1 MKRILVIDESEVIRE
16 TLALILG
23 RDFYVVKKFL
33 GTSGFT
39 LADTSADIDLLI
51 IGVSPALR
59 SEAGKLLRFAAQL
72 SCAVLF
78 LVESRSAIKLIEEQE
93 TVGCL
98 AKPFNPYELKQ
109 KVGMLLART
118 AVLPSMRPMRG
129 RPGNPAQSD
138 YLRYPFLDRT
148 AAALVQRFA
157 RTHLPV
163 LVSGEMGCGQERVV
177 RGICGLAGPDVAC
190 SFVNAVDVN
199 DGFLASQIA
208 QLTWRG
214 EKPGRIFVVEEIE
227 KLSASAQ
234 SSLLNFIEE
243 VEKTSVGCRF
253 LATTKIDL
261 LEKVYQGEFL
271 EGLYYRI
278 ATLSLKLR
286 PLRDRR
292 NDIPTI
298 AAWFAQYFAPL
309 LELSQITFLP
319 EARDRL
325 ANYLWFGNLSEME
338 TVIARTLA
346 VGRKSTIEAHDL
358 VFDFSG
364 TSEAQEFADVEE
376 FGSPE
381 EKRTNLKVASSSW
394 TAGRQVPAS
403 QAGQTA
409 CSERASELKVL
420 IHELAHE
427 MKNPMV
433 TIKTFAQLLDDR
445 YEDEDFRARFRD
457 VVSTDIER
465 MDDLL
470 ETMIEFADF
479 SQPRL
484 ERVSLEER
492 LRSTVDELR
501 EECGKRQAP
510 VRLQTSRIGPAIFAD
525 ENQLD
530 YLLKNVFST
539 VVSQAKMGTEIA
551 VEIQQTGTVVISYV
565 REGPRMASITQY
577 LGSLSEA
584 AGDSILPLRIL
595 LAKQLVER
603 MGGEIAVDS
612 ADAEKE
618 IVTMEFPI
626 A

>member
-23 RDFYVVKKFL
+23 RDFSVVKKFL
-33 GTSGFT
+33 GTSGFS
-39 LADTSADIDLLI
+39 LADTSADVDLLI

-59 SEAGKLLRFAAQL
+59 SEAGKLLRFAAQV

-118 AVLPSMRPMRG
+118 AVVPSMRPMRG
-129 RPGNPAQSD
+129 IPSNPAHSH

-163 LVSGEMGCGQERVV
+163 LVSGEIGCGQERVA
-177 RGICGLAGPDVAC
+177 RGICALASTDVAC
-190 SFVNAVDVN
+190 SFVNAADIN
-199 DGFLASQIA
+199 DEFLASKMV
-208 QLTWRG
+208 QLSLWT
-214 EKPGRIFVVEEIE
+214 EKSGRIFVVEEIE

-234 SSLLNFIEE
+234 SKLLNFIEE
-243 VEKTSVGCRF
+243 VETKSVECRF
-253 LATTKIDL
+253 LATSKIDL
-261 LEKVYQGEFL
+261 LEQVYQGEFL

-278 ATLSLKLR
+278 ATLNLKLR

-292 NDIPTI
+292 NDIPMI

-309 LELSQITFLP
+309 LELSQVTFSP

-346 VGRKSTIEAHDL
+346 VRGKTTIEAHDL
-358 VFDFSG
+358 VFDSFG
-364 TSEAQEFADVEE
+364 NSESQEFADVEE
-376 FGSPE
+376 FISPD
-381 EKRTNLKVASSSW
+381 EKRNNLRVVSSW
-394 TAGRQVPAS
+394 NAGTQVPAS
-403 QAGQTA
+403 QVGQTA
-409 CSERASELKVL
+409 SSERASELKVL

-457 VVSTDIER
+457 VVSCDIER

-470 ETMIEFADF
+470 EMMIEFADF
-479 SQPRL
+479 SQPRVD
-484 ERVSLEER
+484 RTSLDER
-492 LRSTVDELR
+492 LRWAVNEVA
-501 EECGKRQAP
+501 EECGKRQAAI
-510 VRLQTSRIGPAIFAD
+510 RFQSSRIATAILAD

-530 YLLKNVFST
+530 YILKNVLSA
-539 VVSQAKMGTEIA
+539 VVSQAKLGSEIG
-551 VEIQQTGTVVISYV
+551 VEIQQAGTVVITYF

-584 AGDSILPLRIL
+584 AGESILPLRIL

-603 MGGEIAVDS
+603 NGGEMAVDS
-612 ADAEKE
+612 SDAEKE

>member
-23 RDFYVVKKFL
+23 RDFSVVKKFL
-33 GTSGFT
+33 GTSGFS
-39 LADTSADIDLLI
+39 LADTSADVDLLI

-59 SEAGKLLRFAAQL
+59 SEAGKLLRFAAQV

-118 AVLPSMRPMRG
+118 AVVPSMRPMRG
-129 RPGNPAQSD
+129 IPSNPAHSH

-163 LVSGEMGCGQERVV
+163 LVSGEMGCGQERVA
-177 RGICGLAGPDVAC
+177 RGICALASTDVAC
-190 SFVNAVDVN
+190 SFVNAADIN
-199 DGFLASQIA
+199 DEFLASKMV
-208 QLTWRG
+208 QLSLWT
-214 EKPGRIFVVEEIE
+214 EKSGRIFVVEEIE

-234 SSLLNFIEE
+234 SKLLNFIEE
-243 VEKTSVGCRF
+243 VETKSVECRF
-253 LATTKIDL
+253 LATSKIDL
-261 LEKVYQGEFL
+261 LEQVYQGEFL

-278 ATLSLKLR
+278 ATLNLKLR

-292 NDIPTI
+292 NDIPMI

-309 LELSQITFLP
+309 LELSQVTFSP

-346 VGRKSTIEAHDL
+346 VRGKTTIEAHDL
-358 VFDFSG
+358 VFDSFG
-364 TSEAQEFADVEE
+364 NSESQEFADVEE
-376 FGSPE
+376 FISPD
-381 EKRTNLKVASSSW
+381 EKRNNLRVVSSW
-394 TAGRQVPAS
+394 NAGTQVPAS
-403 QAGQTA
+403 QVGQTA
-409 CSERASELKVL
+409 SSERASELKVL

-457 VVSTDIER
+457 VVSCDIER

-470 ETMIEFADF
+470 EMMIEFADF
-479 SQPRL
+479 SQPRVD
-484 ERVSLEER
+484 RTSLDER
-492 LRSTVDELR
+492 LRWAVNEVA
-501 EECGKRQAP
+501 EECGKRQAAI
-510 VRLQTSRIGPAIFAD
+510 RFQSSRIATAILAD

-530 YLLKNVFST
+530 YILKNVLSA
-539 VVSQAKMGTEIA
+539 VVSQAKLGSEIG
-551 VEIQQTGTVVISYV
+551 VEIQQAGTVVITYF

-584 AGDSILPLRIL
+584 AGESILPLRIL

-603 MGGEIAVDS
+603 NGGEMAVDS
-612 ADAEKE
+612 SDAEKE

>member
-39 LADTSADIDLLI
+39 LADTSADVDLLI

-59 SEAGKLLRFAAQL
+59 SEAGKLLRFAAQV

-129 RPGNPAQSD
+129 APSNPAHSH
-138 YLRYPFLDRT
+138 YLKYPFLDRT

-177 RGICGLAGPDVAC
+177 RGICGLAGTDVAC

-199 DGFLASQIA
+199 DEFLTSKIA
-208 QLTWRG
+208 QLTWRA

-234 SSLLNFIEE
+234 SRLLNFIEE
-243 VEKTSVGCRF
+243 VGKTSVACRF

-278 ATLSLKLR
+278 ATLSLKLQ

-309 LELSQITFLP
+309 LELSQVTFSP
-319 EARDRL
+319 EASDRL

-338 TVIARTLA
+338 TVIARTLV

-364 TSEAQEFADVEE
+364 TSEAEEFADVEE
-376 FGSPE
+376 FSSPE
-381 EKRTNLKVASSSW
+381 EKRPNLKVVSSSW
-394 TAGRQVPAS
+394 TAGRQVPVS
-403 QAGQTA
+403 QGQAA

-433 TIKTFAQLLDDR
+433 TVKTFAQLLDDR

-479 SQPRL
+479 SQPRID
-484 ERVSLEER
+484 RVTLEER

-510 VRLQTSRIGPAIFAD
+510 VRVQTSRVGATIFAD

-530 YLLKNVFST
+530 YILKNVFST
-539 VVSQAKMGTEIA
+539 VVSQAKVGTEIG
-551 VEIQQTGTVVISYV
+551 VEIQQTGKVVISYV

-584 AGDSILPLRIL
+584 AGESILPLRIL

-603 MGGEIAVDS
+603 IGGEIAVDS
-612 ADAEKE
+612 TDAEKE

>member
-23 RDFYVVKKFL
+23 RDFYVMKKFL
-33 GTSGFT
+33 GTSGFS
-39 LADTSADIDLLI
+39 LADTSADVDLLI

-59 SEAGKLLRFAAQL
+59 SEAGKLLRFAAQV

-118 AVLPSMRPMRG
+118 AVLPSMRPMRAI
-129 RPGNPAQSD
+129 PNNPAQSH
-138 YLRYPFLDRT
+138 YLRYPFVDRT

-163 LVSGEMGCGQERVV
+163 LVSGEIGCGQERVV
-177 RGICGLAGPDVAC
+177 RGICALAGTDVT
-190 SFVNAVDVN
+190 SRFVNAADVN
-199 DGFLASQIA
+199 DEFSASKITE
-208 QLTWRG
+208 LGWRA
-214 EKPGRIFVVEEIE
+214 EKSRRIFVVEEIE

-234 SSLLNFIEE
+234 SKLLKFIEE
-243 VEKTSVGCRF
+243 METTSIECRF

-261 LEKVYQGEFL
+261 LEQVYQGEFL

-278 ATLSLKLR
+278 ATLNLKLR

-309 LELSQITFLP
+309 LELSPVTFSP
-319 EARDRL
+319 GARERL

-346 VGRKSTIEAHDL
+346 VRRKTTIEARDL

-364 TSEAQEFADVEE
+364 ASEAQEFADLEE
-376 FGSPE
+376 FSSPE
-381 EKRTNLKVASSSW
+381 EKGNNLRVVSSW
-394 TAGRQVPAS
+394 TTGRQVPAS
-403 QAGQTA
+403 QGRQNAS
-409 CSERASELKVL
+409 SERASELKVL

-470 ETMIEFADF
+470 EMMIEFADF

-484 ERVSLEER
+484 DRVSLEER
-492 LRSTVDELR
+492 LRSTIDQLR
-501 EECGKRQAP
+501 EDCGKRQAA
-510 VRLQTSRIGPAIFAD
+510 VRIQSSRTGAAILAD

-530 YLLKNVFST
+530 YILRNVLSA
-539 VVSQAKMGTEIA
+539 VVSQAKVGSEIG
-551 VEIQQTGTVVISYV
+551 VDIQQTGTVVISYL

-584 AGDSILPLRIL
+584 AGESILPLRIL
-595 LAKQLVER
+595 LAKQLLER
-603 MGGEIAVDS
+603 IGGEIAVDS
-612 ADAEKE
+612 TDAEKE
-618 IVTMEFPI
+618 IVTMEFPV

>member
-33 GTSGFT
+33 GTSGFS
-39 LADTSADIDLLI
+39 LADTGADVDLLI

-59 SEAGKLLRFAAQL
+59 SEAGKLLRFAAQV

-129 RPGNPAQSD
+129 PPNNPAHSD

-157 RTHLPV
+157 RTRLPV
-163 LVSGEMGCGQERVV
+163 LVSGEIGCGQERVV
-177 RGICGLAGPDVAC
+177 RGICALAGSDVAC
-190 SFVNAVDVN
+190 SFVNASEVN
-199 DGFLASQIA
+199 DEFLASKIA
-208 QLTWRG
+208 QLTWRA
-214 EKPGRIFVVEEIE
+214 EKSGRIFVVEEIE

-234 SSLLNFIEE
+234 SRLLNFIEE
-243 VEKTSVGCRF
+243 VEKTSVACRF

-261 LEKVYQGEFL
+261 LEQVYQGEFL

-309 LELSQITFLP
+309 LELGQVTFSP

-338 TVIARTLA
+338 TVIARTLV

-364 TSEAQEFADVEE
+364 TSEAEEFADVEE
-376 FGSPE
+376 FSSPE
-381 EKRTNLKVASSSW
+381 EKRPNLKVVSSSW
-394 TAGRQVPAS
+394 TAGRQVPVS
-403 QAGQTA
+403 QGQAA

-433 TIKTFAQLLDDR
+433 TVKTFAQLLDDR

-479 SQPRL
+479 SQPRID
-484 ERVSLEER
+484 RVTLEER

-501 EECGKRQAP
+501 EESGKRQAP
-510 VRLQTSRIGPAIFAD
+510 VRVQTSRVGATIFAD

-530 YLLKNVFST
+530 YILKNVFST
-539 VVSQAKMGTEIA
+539 VVSQAKVGTEIG
-551 VEIQQTGTVVISYV
+551 VEIQQTGKVVISYV

-584 AGDSILPLRIL
+584 AGESILPLRIL

-603 MGGEIAVDS
+603 IGGEIAVDS
-612 ADAEKE
+612 TDAEKE

>member
-23 RDFYVVKKFL
+23 REFSVVKKFL
-33 GTSGFT
+33 GTSGFS
-39 LADTSADIDLLI
+39 LADTSADVDLLI

-59 SEAGKLLRFAAQL
+59 SEAGKLLRFAAQV

-118 AVLPSMRPMRG
+118 AVVPSMRPMRAI
-129 RPGNPAQSD
+129 PSNPVHSH

-157 RTHLPV
+157 KTHLPV
-163 LVSGEMGCGQERVV
+163 LISGEIGCGQERVA
-177 RGICGLAGPDVAC
+177 RGICALAGTDVAC
-190 SFVNAVDVN
+190 SFVNAADIN
-199 DGFLASQIA
+199 DEFLASKMV
-208 QLTWRG
+208 QLSWRT
-214 EKPGRIFVVEEIE
+214 EKSGRIFVVEEIE

-234 SSLLNFIEE
+234 SKLLNFIEE
-243 VEKTSVGCRF
+243 AEATSVECRF

-261 LEKVYQGEFL
+261 LERVYQGEFL

-278 ATLSLKLR
+278 ATLILKLR

-292 NDIPTI
+292 NDIPMI

-309 LELSQITFLP
+309 LELSQVTVSP
-319 EARDRL
+319 EARDLL

-346 VGRKSTIEAHDL
+346 VRRKTTIEAHDL
-358 VFDFSG
+358 VFDSFG
-364 TSEAQEFADVEE
+364 ASESQEFADVEE
-376 FGSPE
+376 FSSPE
-381 EKRTNLKVASSSW
+381 EKRNNLTVISSW
-394 TAGRQVPAS
+394 NAGRQDPAS
-403 QAGQTA
+403 QGGQTA

-457 VVSTDIER
+457 VVSCDIER

-470 ETMIEFADF
+470 EMMIEFADF
-479 SQPRL
+479 SQPRVD
-484 ERVSLEER
+484 RASLDER
-492 LRSTVDELR
+492 LRWAVDEVGK
-501 EECGKRQAP
+501 ECGKRQAAI
-510 VRLQTSRIGPAIFAD
+510 RLQSSRIATAILAD

-530 YLLKNVFST
+530 YILKNVLSA
-539 VVSQAKMGTEIA
+539 VVSQARLGSEIG
-551 VEIQQTGTVVISYV
+551 VEIQRAGTVVISYF

-584 AGDSILPLRIL
+584 AGESILPLRIL

-603 MGGEIAVDS
+603 NGGEMAVDS
-612 ADAEKE
+612 TDAEKE

>member
-23 RDFYVVKKFL
+23 RDFSVVKKFL
-33 GTSGFT
+33 GTSGFS
-39 LADTSADIDLLI
+39 LADTSADVDLLI

-59 SEAGKLLRFAAQL
+59 SEAGKLLRFAAQV

-118 AVLPSMRPMRG
+118 AVVPSMRPMRAI
-129 RPGNPAQSD
+129 PSNPAHSH

-163 LVSGEMGCGQERVV
+163 LISGEIGCGQERVA
-177 RGICGLAGPDVAC
+177 RGICALAGTDVAC
-190 SFVNAVDVN
+190 SFVNAADIN
-199 DGFLASQIA
+199 DEFLASKMV
-208 QLTWRG
+208 QLSWRA
-214 EKPGRIFVVEEIE
+214 EKSGRIFVVEEIE

-234 SSLLNFIEE
+234 SKLLNFIEE
-243 VEKTSVGCRF
+243 VETKSVECRF
-253 LATTKIDL
+253 LATSKIDL
-261 LEKVYQGEFL
+261 LEQVYQGEFL

-278 ATLSLKLR
+278 ATLNLKLR

-292 NDIPTI
+292 NDIPMI

-309 LELSQITFLP
+309 LELSQVTFSP

-346 VGRKSTIEAHDL
+346 VRRKTTIEAHDL
-358 VFDFSG
+358 VFDSFG
-364 TSEAQEFADVEE
+364 TSESQEFADVEE
-376 FGSPE
+376 FSSPE
-381 EKRTNLKVASSSW
+381 EKRNNLRVISSW
-394 TAGRQVPAS
+394 TAGRQDPAS
-403 QAGQTA
+403 QGGQTA

-445 YEDEDFRARFRD
+445 YGDEDFRARFRD
-457 VVSTDIER
+457 VVSCDIER

-470 ETMIEFADF
+470 EMMIEFADF
-479 SQPRL
+479 SQPRVD
-484 ERVSLEER
+484 RASLDER
-492 LRSTVDELR
+492 LRWAVDEVGK
-501 EECGKRQAP
+501 ECGKRQAAI
-510 VRLQTSRIGPAIFAD
+510 RLQSSRIATAILAD

-530 YLLKNVFST
+530 YILKNVLSA
-539 VVSQAKMGTEIA
+539 VVSQARLGSEIG
-551 VEIQQTGTVVISYV
+551 VEIQRAGTVVISYF

-584 AGDSILPLRIL
+584 AGESILPLRIL

-603 MGGEIAVDS
+603 NGGEMAVDS
-612 ADAEKE
+612 TDAEKE

>member
-23 RDFYVVKKFL
+23 REFSVVKKFL
-33 GTSGFT
+33 GTKGFS

-59 SEAGKLLRFAAQL
+59 SEAGKLLRFAAQV

-78 LVESRSAIKLIEEQE
+78 LVDSRSASKLIEEQE

-109 KVGMLLART
+109 KVGTLLART
-118 AVLPSMRPMRG
+118 AVVPSMRPVPATRS
-129 RPGNPAQSD
+129 NPAHSH

-148 AAALVQRFA
+148 AATLVHRFA
-157 RTHLPV
+157 GTHLPV
-163 LVSGEMGCGQERVV
+163 LVSGEIGCGQERVV
-177 RGICGLAGPDVAC
+177 RGICAVAGTNASC
-190 SFVNAVDVN
+190 IFVNAADVN
-199 DGFLASQIA
+199 DEFLASKIA
-208 QLTWRG
+208 QLSWQTG
-214 EKPGRIFVVEEIE
+214 KSGRIFVAEEIE

-234 SSLLNFIEE
+234 SKLLNFMEE
-243 VEKTSVGCRF
+243 VETTSVNCRF
-253 LATTKIDL
+253 LATSKIDL
-261 LEKVYQGEFL
+261 LEQVYRGEFL

-278 ATLSLKLR
+278 ATLSLKLP
-286 PLRDRR
+286 PLRERR

-309 LELSQITFLP
+309 LELTQVTFSP

-325 ANYLWFGNLSEME
+325 ANYLWFGNLNEME

-346 VGRKSTIEAHDL
+346 VRRKTTIQAQDL

-364 TSEAQEFADVEE
+364 AIEAQELADLEE
-376 FGSPE
+376 FSSPE
-381 EKRTNLKVASSSW
+381 EKGNNFRVVSSW
-394 TAGRQVPAS
+394 TATRQAPAS
-403 QAGQTA
+403 QVGQTA
-409 CSERASELKVL
+409 CSERATELKVL

-433 TIKTFAQLLDDR
+433 TIKTFAQLLGDR
-445 YEDEDFRARFRD
+445 YEDEDFRARFKD
-457 VVSTDIER
+457 VVSSDIER

-470 ETMIEFADF
+470 EMMIEFADF
-479 SQPRL
+479 GQPRL
-484 ERVSLEER
+484 DRTSLDER
-492 LRSTVDELR
+492 LRLAVDEVGG
-501 EECGKRQAP
+501 ECGKRQAA
-510 VRLQTSRIGPAIFAD
+510 VRLQTSQIAPAILVD
-525 ENQLD
+525 ESQLD
-530 YLLKNVFST
+530 YILKNVLSA
-539 VVSQAKMGTEIA
+539 VVSQAKVGSEIG
-551 VEIQQTGTVVISYV
+551 VEIQQTGTLVISYL

-584 AGDSILPLRIL
+584 AGESILPLRIL

-603 MGGEIAVDS
+603 NGGEIVVDS
-612 ADAEKE
+612 TDPEKE

>member
-23 RDFYVVKKFL
+23 RDFSVVKKFF
-33 GTSGFT
+33 GSSGFS
-39 LADTSADIDLLI
+39 LADTGADVDLLI

-59 SEAGKLLRFAAQL
+59 SEAGTLLRFAAQV

-93 TVGCL
+93 TIGCL

-118 AVLPSMRPMRG
+118 AVLPSMRPTRAI
-129 RPGNPAQSD
+129 PNNAAHSH
-138 YLRYPFLDRT
+138 YLRFPFLDRT

-157 RTHLPV
+157 RTQLPL
-163 LVSGEMGCGQERVV
+163 LVSGEIGCGQERVL
-177 RGICGLAGPDVAC
+177 RGICALAGTDTAC
-190 SFVNAVDVN
+190 TLVNAADVN
-199 DGFLASQIA
+199 DEFLANKIA
-208 QLTWRG
+208 QLSWPTQ
-214 EKPGRIFVVEEIE
+214 KSGRIFVVEEIE
-227 KLSASAQ
+227 KLPISAQ
-234 SSLLNFIEE
+234 SKLLDFIEQAE
-243 VEKTSVGCRF
+243 TTSADWRF
-253 LATTKIDL
+253 LASSKIDL
-261 LEKVYQGEFL
+261 LEQVYQGVFL

-292 NDIPTI
+292 NDIATI
-298 AAWFAQYFAPL
+298 AAWFAEYFAPL
-309 LELSQITFLP
+309 LELSQVSFSP

-346 VGRKSTIEAHDL
+346 IRRKTSIEADDL
-358 VFDFSG
+358 VFDFFG
-364 TSEAQEFADVEE
+364 TVEARDLADVEE
-376 FGSPE
+376 FSSSGEPRPSL
-381 EKRTNLKVASSSW
+381 RVVSSW
-394 TAGRQVPAS
+394 TAGTQVPGPQVG
-403 QAGQTA
+403 QAP

-445 YEDEDFRARFRD
+445 YEDQDFRARFRD
-457 VVSTDIER
+457 VVSSDIER

-470 ETMIEFADF
+470 EIMIEFADF
-479 SQPRL
+479 NQPRVD
-484 ERVSLEER
+484 RTAVDER
-492 LRSTVDELR
+492 LGWAVGELR
-501 EECGKRQAP
+501 EECGKRQA
-510 VRLQTSRIGPAIFAD
+510 VIRVQSRRTGTEILAD

-530 YLLKNVFST
+530 YILKNVLSAI
-539 VVSQAKMGTEIA
+539 VSQAKAGSEIG
-551 VEIQQTGTVVISYV
+551 VEIQEAGTIVISYL
-565 REGPRMASITQY
+565 REGPRMASISQY
-577 LGSLSEA
+577 LGSLSNA
-584 AGDSILPLRIL
+584 ADESILPLRIL

-603 MGGEIAVDS
+603 NGGEITVDS
-612 ADAEKE
+612 TDAEKE
-618 IVTMEFPI
+618 IVTMEFPS

>member
-39 LADTSADIDLLI
+39 LADTSADVDLLI

-59 SEAGKLLRFAAQL
+59 SEAGKLLRFAAQV

-129 RPGNPAQSD
+129 PPNNPAHSD

-157 RTHLPV
+157 RTRLPV
-163 LVSGEMGCGQERVV
+163 LVSGEIGCGQERVV
-177 RGICGLAGPDVAC
+177 RGICALAGSDVAC
-190 SFVNAVDVN
+190 SFVNASEVN
-199 DGFLASQIA
+199 DEFLASKIA
-208 QLTWRG
+208 QLTWRA
-214 EKPGRIFVVEEIE
+214 EKSGRIFVVEEIE

-234 SSLLNFIEE
+234 SRLLSFIEE
-243 VEKTSVGCRF
+243 VEKTSVACRF

-261 LEKVYQGEFL
+261 LEQVYQGEFL

-309 LELSQITFLP
+309 LELGQITFSP

-338 TVIARTLA
+338 TVIARTLV

-364 TSEAQEFADVEE
+364 TSEAEEFADVEE
-376 FGSPE
+376 FSSPE
-381 EKRTNLKVASSSW
+381 EKRPNLKVVSSSW
-394 TAGRQVPAS
+394 TAGRQVPVS
-403 QAGQTA
+403 QGQAA

-433 TIKTFAQLLDDR
+433 TVKTFAQLLDDR

-479 SQPRL
+479 SQPRID
-484 ERVSLEER
+484 RVMLEER

-501 EECGKRQAP
+501 EESGKRQAP
-510 VRLQTSRIGPAIFAD
+510 VRVQTSRVGATIFAD

-530 YLLKNVFST
+530 YILKNVFST
-539 VVSQAKMGTEIA
+539 VVSQAKVGTEIG
-551 VEIQQTGTVVISYV
+551 VEIQQTGKVVISYV

-584 AGDSILPLRIL
+584 AGESILPLRIL

-603 MGGEIAVDS
+603 IGGEIAVDS
-612 ADAEKE
+612 TDAEKE

>member
-23 RDFYVVKKFL
+23 REFYVVKKFV
-33 GTSGFT
+33 GTSGFS
-39 LADTSADIDLLI
+39 LADTSADVDLLI
-51 IGVSPALR
+51 IGVSPGLR
-59 SEAGKLLRFAAQL
+59 SEAGKLLRFAAQV

-118 AVLPSMRPMRG
+118 AVLPSMRPMRAAP
-129 RPGNPAQSD
+129 RKPPQSQ
-138 YLRYPFLDRT
+138 YLRYPFLDQT
-148 AAALVQRFA
+148 TAALVQRFA
-157 RTHLPV
+157 RTHLP
-163 LVSGEMGCGQERVV
+163 LLISGEIGCGQERIV
-177 RGICGLAGPDVAC
+177 RGICALAGADVTC

-199 DGFLASQIA
+199 NEFLASKIA
-208 QLTWRG
+208 EPGWRA
-214 EKPGRIFVVEEIE
+214 ERSGRIFVVEEIE

-234 SSLLNFIEE
+234 SKLLNFIQELE
-243 VEKTSVGCRF
+243 TTSVECRF
-253 LATTKIDL
+253 LATTKMDL
-261 LEKVYQGEFL
+261 LEQVYKGEFL
-271 EGLYYRI
+271 EGLYYRV

-309 LELSQITFLP
+309 LELNQITFSP

-325 ANYLWFGNLSEME
+325 ANYLWFGNLSEIE

-346 VGRKSTIEAHDL
+346 VRRKTTIEAHDL
-358 VFDFSG
+358 IFDFSG
-364 TSEAQEFADVEE
+364 ADQAQEFSGVEE
-376 FGSPE
+376 FSSPE
-381 EKRTNLKVASSSW
+381 EKRNNLRMVSPWAS
-394 TAGRQVPAS
+394 GRQVPGS
-403 QAGQTA
+403 EVGQR
-409 CSERASELKVL
+409 ERASELKVL

-457 VVSTDIER
+457 VVSSDIER

-470 ETMIEFADF
+470 EVMIEFADF
-479 SQPRL
+479 RQPRL
-484 ERVSLEER
+484 DRVSLEER
-492 LRSTVDELR
+492 LHFTMEELR
-501 EECGKRQAP
+501 EECGKRQAT
-510 VRLQTSRIGPAIFAD
+510 VSLQSSRTGPAILAD

-530 YLLKNVFST
+530 YILKNVLSS
-539 VVSQAKMGTEIA
+539 VVSQARLGSEIG
-551 VEIQQTGTVVISYV
+551 VEIQQTGTVVMSYL

-577 LGSLSEA
+577 LGSVSEA
-584 AGDSILPLRIL
+584 TGESILPLRIL

-603 MGGEIAVDS
+603 IGGDIAVDS
-612 ADAEKE
+612 TDAEKE
-618 IVTMEFPI
+618 IVMMEFPI

>member
-33 GTSGFT
+33 GTSGFS
-39 LADTSADIDLLI
+39 LADTSADVDLLI

-59 SEAGKLLRFAAQL
+59 SEAGKLLRFAAQV

-118 AVLPSMRPMRG
+118 AVLPSMRSARAIPS
-129 RPGNPAQSD
+129 NPAQSH

-163 LVSGEMGCGQERVV
+163 LVSGELGCGQERVV
-177 RGICGLAGPDVAC
+177 RGICALAGTEVAC
-190 SFVNAVDVN
+190 RFVNAADVN
-199 DGFLASQIA
+199 DEFLASKIA
-208 QLTWRG
+208 ELDWRA
-214 EKPGRIFVVEEIE
+214 EKTGRIFVVEEIE

-234 SSLLNFIEE
+234 SKLLNFIEE
-243 VEKTSVGCRF
+243 VEAISGECRF
-253 LATTKIDL
+253 LATTKVDL
-261 LEKVYQGEFL
+261 LEQVYQGEFL

-278 ATLSLKLR
+278 ATLILKLR

-309 LELSQITFLP
+309 LELSQVTFSP
-319 EARDRL
+319 EASDRL
-325 ANYLWFGNLSEME
+325 ANYLWFGNLNEME

-346 VGRKSTIEAHDL
+346 VRRKTTIDARD
-358 VFDFSG
+358 VIFDFSG
-364 TSEAQEFADVEE
+364 TSEAQEFSDLEE
-376 FGSPE
+376 FSSPE
-381 EKRTNLKVASSSW
+381 EKRNNLKVVSSW
-394 TAGRQVPAS
+394 TAGRQFPAS
-403 QAGQTA
+403 QVGKTT

-433 TIKTFAQLLDDR
+433 TIKTFAQLLDAR

-457 VVSTDIER
+457 VVSSDIER

-470 ETMIEFADF
+470 EIMIEFADF

-484 ERVSLEER
+484 DSLSLEER
-492 LRSTVDELR
+492 LRSTLDELR
-501 EECGKRQAP
+501 EEFGKRQAAF
-510 VRLQTSRIGPAIFAD
+510 RLQSSRTGTVILAD

-530 YLLKNVFST
+530 YILKNVLSA
-539 VVSQAKMGTEIA
+539 VLSQAKAGSEIG
-551 VEIQQTGTVVISYV
+551 VEIQQTGTVIISYL
-565 REGPRMASITQY
+565 REGPRMASIAQY

-584 AGDSILPLRIL
+584 AGESILPLRTL
-595 LAKQLVER
+595 LAKQLIER
-603 MGGEIAVDS
+603 IGGELAVDS
-612 ADAEKE
+612 TDPERE

>member
-23 RDFYVVKKFL
+23 RDFSVVKKFL
-33 GTSGFT
+33 GTAGFS
-39 LADTSADIDLLI
+39 LADTSADVDLLI

-59 SEAGKLLRFAAQL
+59 SETGKLLRFAAQV

-118 AVLPSMRPMRG
+118 AVVPSMRPMRVL
-129 RPGNPAQSD
+129 PSNPAHSR
-138 YLRYPFLDRT
+138 YLTYPFLDRT

-157 RTHLPV
+157 RTNLPV
-163 LVSGEMGCGQERVV
+163 LVSGEIGCGQERVA
-177 RGICGLAGPDVAC
+177 RGICTLAGTDIAC
-190 SFVNAVDVN
+190 SFVNAAEIN
-199 DGFLASQIA
+199 DEFLASKMV
-208 QLTWRG
+208 QLSWWT
-214 EKPGRIFVVEEIE
+214 EKSGRIFVVEEIE

-234 SSLLNFIEE
+234 SKFLNFIEE
-243 VEKTSVGCRF
+243 VETKSVECRF
-253 LATTKIDL
+253 LATSKIDL
-261 LEKVYQGEFL
+261 LEQVYQGEFL
-271 EGLYYRI
+271 EGLYYRV
-278 ATLSLKLR
+278 ATLNLKLQ

-292 NDIPTI
+292 NDIPMI

-309 LELSQITFLP
+309 LELSQVTFSP

-325 ANYLWFGNLSEME
+325 VNYLWFGNLSEME

-346 VGRKSTIEAHDL
+346 ARRKTTIEAQDL
-358 VFDFSG
+358 VFDSFG
-364 TSEAQEFADVEE
+364 TSESQEFADLEE
-376 FGSPE
+376 PSLSDD
-381 EKRTNLKVASSSW
+381 KRNNLRVVSSW
-394 TAGRQVPAS
+394 TAGTQVRAS
-403 QAGQTA
+403 PAGQTA

-457 VVSTDIER
+457 VVSCDIER
-465 MDDLL
+465 MDDVL
-470 ETMIEFADF
+470 EMMIEFADF
-479 SQPRL
+479 GQPRMD
-484 ERVSLEER
+484 RTSLDER
-492 LRSTVDELR
+492 LRWAIDGAG
-501 EECGKRQAP
+501 EECGKRQTAI
-510 VRLQTSRIGPAIFAD
+510 RLRSSNIATAILAD

-530 YLLKNVFST
+530 YILKNVLSA
-539 VVSQAKMGTEIA
+539 VVSQAKVGSEIG
-551 VEIQQTGTVVISYV
+551 VEIQRPGTVVISYF

-584 AGDSILPLRIL
+584 AEKSVLPLRIL

-603 MGGEIAVDS
+603 NGGEMAVDS
-612 ADAEKE
+612 TDAEKE
-618 IVTMEFPI
+618 LVTMEFPI

>member
-23 RDFYVVKKFL
+23 RDFSVVKKFL
-33 GTSGFT
+33 GTSGFS
-39 LADTSADIDLLI
+39 LADTSADVDLLI

-59 SEAGKLLRFAAQL
+59 SEAGKLLRFAAQV

-118 AVLPSMRPMRG
+118 AVVPSMRPMRG
-129 RPGNPAQSD
+129 IPSNPAHSH

-163 LVSGEMGCGQERVV
+163 LVSGEIGCGQERVA
-177 RGICGLAGPDVAC
+177 RGICALASTDVAC
-190 SFVNAVDVN
+190 SFVNAADIN
-199 DGFLASQIA
+199 DEFLASKMV
-208 QLTWRG
+208 QLSLWT
-214 EKPGRIFVVEEIE
+214 EKSGRIFVVEEIE

-234 SSLLNFIEE
+234 SKLLNFIEE
-243 VEKTSVGCRF
+243 VETKSVECRF
-253 LATTKIDL
+253 LATSKIDL
-261 LEKVYQGEFL
+261 LEQVYQGEFL

-278 ATLSLKLR
+278 ATLNLKLR

-292 NDIPTI
+292 NDIPMI

-309 LELSQITFLP
+309 LELSQVTFSP

-346 VGRKSTIEAHDL
+346 VRGKTTIDAHDL
-358 VFDFSG
+358 VFDSFG
-364 TSEAQEFADVEE
+364 NSESQEFADVEE
-376 FGSPE
+376 FISPD
-381 EKRTNLKVASSSW
+381 EKRNNLRVVSSW
-394 TAGRQVPAS
+394 NAVTQVPAS
-403 QAGQTA
+403 QVGQTA
-409 CSERASELKVL
+409 SSERASELKVL

-457 VVSTDIER
+457 VVSCDIER

-470 ETMIEFADF
+470 EMMIEFADF
-479 SQPRL
+479 SQPRVD
-484 ERVSLEER
+484 RTSLDER
-492 LRSTVDELR
+492 LRWAVNEVA
-501 EECGKRQAP
+501 EECGKRQAAI
-510 VRLQTSRIGPAIFAD
+510 RFQSSRIATAILAD

-530 YLLKNVFST
+530 YILKNVLSA
-539 VVSQAKMGTEIA
+539 VVSQAKLGSEIG
-551 VEIQQTGTVVISYV
+551 VEIQQAGTVVITYF

-584 AGDSILPLRIL
+584 AGESILPLRIL

-603 MGGEIAVDS
+603 NSGEMAVDS
-612 ADAEKE
+612 SDAEKE

>member
-23 RDFYVVKKFL
+23 RDFSVVKKFL
-33 GTSGFT
+33 GTSGFS
-39 LADTSADIDLLI
+39 LADTSADVDLLI

-59 SEAGKLLRFAAQL
+59 SEAGKLLRFAAQV

-118 AVLPSMRPMRG
+118 AVVPSMRPMRG
-129 RPGNPAQSD
+129 IPSNPAHSH

-163 LVSGEMGCGQERVV
+163 LVSGEIGCGQERVA
-177 RGICGLAGPDVAC
+177 RGICALASTDVAC
-190 SFVNAVDVN
+190 SFVNAADIN
-199 DGFLASQIA
+199 DEFLASKMV
-208 QLTWRG
+208 QLSLWT
-214 EKPGRIFVVEEIE
+214 EKSGRIFVVEEIE

-234 SSLLNFIEE
+234 SKLLNFIEE
-243 VEKTSVGCRF
+243 VETKSVECRF
-253 LATTKIDL
+253 LATSKIDL
-261 LEKVYQGEFL
+261 LEQVYQGEFL

-278 ATLSLKLR
+278 ATLNLKLR

-292 NDIPTI
+292 NDIPMI

-309 LELSQITFLP
+309 LELSQVTFSP

-346 VGRKSTIEAHDL
+346 VRGKTTIEAHDL
-358 VFDFSG
+358 VFDSFG
-364 TSEAQEFADVEE
+364 NSESQEFADVEE
-376 FGSPE
+376 FISPD
-381 EKRTNLKVASSSW
+381 EKRNNLRVVSSW
-394 TAGRQVPAS
+394 NAGTQVPAS
-403 QAGQTA
+403 QVGQTA
-409 CSERASELKVL
+409 SSERASELKVL

-457 VVSTDIER
+457 VVSCDIER

-470 ETMIEFADF
+470 EMMIEFADF
-479 SQPRL
+479 SQPRVD
-484 ERVSLEER
+484 RTSLDER
-492 LRSTVDELR
+492 LRWAVNEVA
-501 EECGKRQAP
+501 EECGKRQAAI
-510 VRLQTSRIGPAIFAD
+510 RFQSSRIATAILAD

-530 YLLKNVFST
+530 YILKNVLSA
-539 VVSQAKMGTEIA
+539 VVSQAKLGSEIG
-551 VEIQQTGTVVISYV
+551 VEIQQAGTVVITYF

-584 AGDSILPLRIL
+584 AGESILPLRIL

-603 MGGEIAVDS
+603 NSGEMAVDS
-612 ADAEKE
+612 SDAEKE